1 MTAMV
6 AIPKVGGMARE
17 RGHFSAW
24 RAVASVPAMFGSLCL
39 LLVLLGFLGRWEPV
53 AMLAWLAS
61 AAAVF
66 TRAGERLAVR
76 AALGLRRPG
85 RWQSDALAPVW
96 AKALAAAGYGAEEV
110 DLYVQ
115 RSAAVNAYAA
125 GGRSVAVTTGALRE
139 FLARRLSDDQMSAV
153 LVHDLGHHGTG
164 GTRFSLVALWLAT
177 PWRFA
182 SRAVVAGCYR
192 VVGKGQPL
200 GLVGI
205 VAAVAVT
212 VAVVQG
218 AQQGQWAVVAVLS
231 GLAVCAIACPLADAY
246 IARRSEYAADRF
258 AAARGAGRDLAT
270 ALGLLAS
277 SERELRAAA
286 RLLGR
291 HPAIARRLD
300 ALAVQGY

>member
-1 MTAMV
+1 
-6 AIPKVGGMARE
+6 
-17 RGHFSAW
+17 
-24 RAVASVPAMFGSLCL
+24 
-39 LLVLLGFLGRWEPV
+39 
-53 AMLAWLAS
+53 MLAWLAS

-66 TRAGERLAVR
+66 TRTGERLAVR
-76 AALGLRRPG
+76 VALGLRQPG
-85 RWQSDALAPVW
+85 KRQVDALAPVW

-192 VVGKGQPL
+192 VAGKGQPL